1 MTRPGPLAI
10 VDTHP
15 VQYRA
20 PVYQTLARDL
30 GLPLTVIYGSDF
42 SVAGY
47 RDREFGASFSWDTD
61 LLSGSNSKFL
71 SRVKDGGAASFEQ
84 ITARGLGR
92 AIGESGAS
100 AVLATGYRPMFNL
113 AAILEARW
121 RRIPVLFRAETADF
135 SSQRGNKLRAAGLR
149 GLYSMC
155 ERVLPIGAGSREHY
169 RKLGVPEHKMIF
181 SPYCVNTAPF
191 RCEERDR
198 EALRDSMRNELGL
211 APGDVAI
218 LFSGKL
224 SQRKGVH
231 VLVEAA
237 KRLFPALRSR
247 LALLF
252 LGDGVER
259 GQLAASCAAEPAVR
273 AIFLGFRNQREL
285 SPCFHAA
292 DLFVLPSLWGET
304 WGLVVNEALHHGLP
318 AVVSSAVGCAPD
330 LIEDGQTG
338 AVAEAGS
345 AESLARAI
353 ERGLKFAALPA
364 TRLGCRQKVS
374 RYSIFEA
381 ARGIA
386 RAWHEITGTEGMTE
400 LALKGTAA

>member
-1 MTRPGPLAI
+1 
-10 VDTHP
+10 
-15 VQYRA
+15 
-20 PVYQTLARDL
+20 
-30 GLPLTVIYGSDF
+30 
-42 SVAGY
+42 
-47 RDREFGASFSWDTD
+47 
-61 LLSGSNSKFL
+61 
-71 SRVKDGGAASFEQ
+71 
-84 ITARGLGR
+84 
-92 AIGESGAS
+92 
-100 AVLATGYRPMFNL
+100 
-113 AAILEARW
+113 
-121 RRIPVLFRAETADF
+121 
-135 SSQRGNKLRAAGLR
+135 
-149 GLYSMC
+149 
-155 ERVLPIGAGSREHY
+155 
-169 RKLGVPEHKMIF
+169 
-181 SPYCVNTAPF
+181 
-191 RCEERDR
+191 
-198 EALRDSMRNELGL
+198 MRNELGL